1 MHLRGQ
7 EQGLMSRFS
16 IRSWKCDH
24 SELHKRRACFC
35 RSGENAVST
44 DGMAAEA
51 TRGRDAGEGQQA
63 TKALTRLAR
72 QDTQWTAAAAHGRAQ
87 KPAFLHCPP
96 LDDLRPKLSVRGC
109 WIP

>member
-1 MHLRGQ
+1 
-7 EQGLMSRFS
+7 MSRFS
-16 IRSWKCDH
+16 FRSWNSDH

-72 QDTQWTAAAAHGRAQ
+72 AAGHAMDCCSGPREGS
-87 KPAFLHCPP
+87 KTSISP
-96 LDDLRPKLSVRGC
+96 LPSA
-109 WIP
+109 